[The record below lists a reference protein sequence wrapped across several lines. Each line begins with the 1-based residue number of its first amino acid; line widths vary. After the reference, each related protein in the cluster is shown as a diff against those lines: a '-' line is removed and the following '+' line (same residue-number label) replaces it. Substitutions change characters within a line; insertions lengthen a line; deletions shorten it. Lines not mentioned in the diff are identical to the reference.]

1 MVSDRKKDV
10 VDMLKHFNIKV
21 DNPLVFM
28 EQTTMKQFIQG
39 DEKAKYEV
47 LMQALNFKSLEQNF
61 KVTEG
66 NLLNMNETLKRY
78 KDVEL
83 GRKREER
90 DKAQEELRAV
100 EHLRSRQE
108 QIVELER
115 RVAWADV
122 QEYEGE
128 IDGLE
133 HEIQQLD
140 DTMLVLRDDIEKD
153 NAKLKELEAASDQ
166 FQQQLN
172 GIMNDLSLQMEE
184 ANKVEMEMQA
194 IIGPR
199 DDADVKIRERT
210 RQRSQLLRTIEVSRA
225 QVEKLNREM
234 TELANNASKK
244 QEIDA
249 IQGRIAE
256 ATEEQQ
262 GIQETISKLEAEKS
276 EQERQL
282 DGLMFRLQEAM
293 NETQTAQKRV
303 QKDRSREQELIKARQ
318 DANNRYG
325 SGMANLMNRIKQ
337 TRFQQPV
344 YGPVGRFIHVK
355 EEYKEWIPALEMFLD
370 RLLSSVIVAQGTT
383 DGQTVRRMIKQL
395 GVFGCNVIEVDYRGD
410 LVLDPH
416 LMIDKKYLTFLDIV
430 DFDLT
435 VVKKA
440 VIMQSGL
447 ERRILCENRQEVQGI
462 TGTGVNQRTPKNSH
476 SFVLKN
482 GDTVRI
488 VQGRSSYISNVK
500 RPNGVLQPSID
511 TVLEQ
516 LQVTLQEDVRQYQQ
530 LQVAEEAVK
539 RERNQVAE
547 KLSSFNASLKKEN
560 RKLDELGRHIGA
572 MQRKL
577 DVLIAEDD
585 ESELVGLREQQQQVE
600 ETITHTE
607 TEVRQVDSELVTLK
621 AQREAQEA
629 LMGPLNERR
638 ETLRKRIADTQM
650 KARQARSRVDVA
662 TERIKLEAHIQKS
675 NDGLE
680 RLDANKREKEEIVRQ
695 KKMIVAES
703 VKVLKEETR
712 VKEKLNKRSCEA
724 ELRKYK
730 ADLNSALQQLGVQDL
745 DKLNRSYE
753 EKQAAFKRSSDEYEA
768 VKEEGLEM
776 ERLDKRQ
783 RLSYSQLRNEAQ
795 QQICLRFTQ
804 FLSQRKAEGIVSID
818 HQSKEVSLKV
828 KMDSYNEVAASQ
840 VSNIRVLSGGEKS
853 FVTLSLIMATAHII
867 ESPFFIMDEFDV
879 FMDEA
884 NRHVSLMTIIQTARE
899 EKKQFIFIT
908 PHNLETVVKEM
919 ERDGKNSD
927 IQIVTL
933 ADHQSGRQR

>member
-1 MVSDRKKDV
+1 
-10 VDMLKHFNIKV
+10 MLKHFNIKV

-547 KLSSFNASLKKEN
+547 KLSSLNASLKKEN

-650 KARQARSRVDVA
+650 KARQARSRVNVA

>member
-1 MVSDRKKDV
+1 
-10 VDMLKHFNIKV
+10 MLKHFNIKV

-547 KLSSFNASLKKEN
+547 KLSSLNASLKKEN

>member
-1 MVSDRKKDV
+1 
-10 VDMLKHFNIKV
+10 MLKHFNIKV